1 MKVGVQHCTGGSKM
15 PVRLAP
21 PSSIKTGG
29 SSSPSSINRPR
40 SGRSTKLRFAIA
52 IVCLSTLSSA
62 PAITLDDTLK
72 TTLDNN
78 PTIQQ
83 AKLKL
88 EAAAGRRLVF
98 RSVVWPSV
106 RMNVPAGVQGG
117 DRAGSTS
124 TKLFGFVRGAIN
136 QPLIDMAIPHS
147 LSRGDIEILIA
158 EQQLNLAVEEQ
169 LHSARVAFYSALYQR
184 ELRSLREKQRLRL
197 DENVAS
203 QSDRYNA
210 GLVDRGA
217 FTTATVEAR
226 GLDPMVEDAQR
237 AYSAAQLQLGQ
248 AMAKNLKSEAPL
260 PEPEGQLTFATV
272 NVDLSK
278 EINTAL
284 DQRTDIKLARLLIRA
299 ANEDERIIA
308 AGYYPSATGTLA
320 GDYIPVSGIH
330 REGSTS
336 HTQDFVGSELREGAA
351 YTWQVIDTGK
361 VGGAVLK
368 ARSAKEINELEL
380 KKLEANVGQQLSRIR
395 NQLNGIAERHNALI
409 SGASNAEQA
418 ASAVQQNLGSGL
430 SSQLEYRVAESS
442 FLKTQSGLLEAS
454 YLQNVALAE
463 WDRATGRYFQFS
475 QDMR

>member
-1 MKVGVQHCTGGSKM
+1 MRFRFTITI
-15 PVRLAP
+15 LWL
-21 PSSIKTGG
+21 SIL
-29 SSSPSSINRPR
+29 PI
-40 SGRSTKLRFAIA
+40 
-52 IVCLSTLSSA
+52 A
-62 PAITLDDTLK
+62 PAITLDQTLQS
-72 TTLDNN
+72 TLDNN
-78 PTIQQ
+78 PAIQQ

-98 RSVVWPSV
+98 RSVIWPGV
-106 RMNVPAGVQGG
+106 KMNVPGGVQGG

-124 TKLFGFVRGAIN
+124 TKLFGFVRGALN
-136 QPLIDMAIPHS
+136 QPLIDMAIPPS
-147 LSRGDIEILIA
+147 LRRGDIEVLIA
-158 EQQLNLAVEEQ
+158 QQQLNLAVENQ
-169 LHSARVAFYSALYQR
+169 LHDARIAFYSALYQR
-184 ELRSLREKQRLRL
+184 DLRSLRDKQRLRL

-210 GLVDRGA
+210 GLVDRSA

-237 AYSAAQLQLGQ
+237 AYSAAQLQLAQ
-248 AMAKNLKSEAPL
+248 AMAKDLKSKTPL
-260 PEPEGQLTFATV
+260 PEPEGELTYATV

-278 EINTAL
+278 EIDTAL
-284 DQRTDIKLARLLIRA
+284 DQRTDIKLARLLVRA

-308 AGYYPSATGTLA
+308 AGYYPSATGSLTA
-320 GDYIPVSGIH
+320 DYIPVTGIH

-336 HTQDFVGSELREGAA
+336 RNQDFVGSEIREGAA
-351 YTWQVIDTGK
+351 YTWQVIDNGK

-454 YLQNVALAE
+454 YLQNVALAD

>member
-1 MKVGVQHCTGGSKM
+1 MKLQFT
-15 PVRLAP
+15 
-21 PSSIKTGG
+21 
-29 SSSPSSINRPR
+29 
-40 SGRSTKLRFAIA
+40 IA
-52 IVCLSTLSSA
+52 ILWLSILQIA
-62 PAITLDDTLK
+62 PAITLDETLK
-72 TTLDNN
+72 STLDNN
-78 PTIQQ
+78 PAIQE

-98 RSVVWPSV
+98 RSVIWPSV
-106 RMNVPAGVQGG
+106 KMNVPAGVQGG

-124 TKLFGFVRGAIN
+124 TKLFGFVRGALN
-136 QPLIDMAIPHS
+136 QPLIDMAIPPS
-147 LSRGDIEILIA
+147 LRRGDIEVLIA
-158 EQQLNLAVEEQ
+158 QQQLNLAVENQ
-169 LHSARVAFYSALYQR
+169 LHDARVAFYSALYQR
-184 ELRSLREKQRLRL
+184 DLRALRQKQRLRL

-210 GLVDRGA
+210 GLVDRSA

-248 AMAKNLKSEAPL
+248 TMAKDLKSKAPL
-260 PEPEGQLTFATV
+260 PEPEGELTYAAV

-278 EINTAL
+278 EMNTAL

-320 GDYIPVSGIH
+320 GDYIPVTGIH

-336 HTQDFVGSELREGAA
+336 RTQDFVGSELREGAA
-351 YTWQVIDTGK
+351 YTWQVIDNGK
-361 VGGAVLK
+361 VGGAVLR

-430 SSQLEYRVAESS
+430 SSQLEYRVA
-442 FLKTQSGLLEAS
+442 
-454 YLQNVALAE
+454 
-463 WDRATGRYFQFS
+463 
-475 QDMR
+475 